1 MLNHNE
7 LFIGMNVYAIC
18 ASQWCTWLK
27 EKVIQGF
34 LLRFTRLV
42 STHSLSLTFTQM
54 YRLLDFD
61 LFYYNLCILLCVSI
75 AQLGIRL
82 TL

>member
-7 LFIGMNVYAIC
+7 LFIAMNVYAIC

-34 LLRFTRLV
+34 LPHFTRLV

-54 YRLLDFD
+54 FLLDFD
-61 LFYYNLCILLCVSI
+61 LSYYNLCILLCVSI

-82 TL
+82 SL